1 MKGLDIEKILQEM
14 TLEEKAQMCSGRDFW
29 HSQDVERLGIPSVM
43 MCDGPNGL
51 RKQKGQGDHLGINE
65 SIETVCYPTSS
76 AIAASFDRDLLR
88 KLGESL
94 GDECQSEQVGML
106 LGPGVN
112 MKRSPL
118 CGRNFEYFSED
129 PYLAGELAT
138 AYVKGLQSKGVAAC
152 VKHFA
157 ANNQETRRM
166 SGSSDM
172 SERTLHEIY
181 LPTFEKVVKEGKA
194 RSVMCAYN
202 AVNGTFCAENKE
214 LLTDILRDK
223 WGFDGLVVTDWGASK
238 DRVEGLKAGTDL
250 EMPGGT
256 EESTKEIIKSVKD
269 GTLSEE
275 VVDQAVRN
283 ILKFVSDSMKNQM
296 PGGSFD
302 RDEAH
307 GRSGIF
313 ARESAVLLKNEGV
326 LPLKSGENTVFI
338 GEFATNPRYQGAG
351 SSHIN
356 VKHAVSVMECVE
368 EKNVTYVKGY
378 DADWNGDCLEAD
390 CGSKKKDATDVE
402 EDAEDS
408 GSARARILLEEAV
421 KAAVAA
427 DSAVIFAGL
436 PEAFEIEGCDRD
448 DMKLPENQNRL
459 IHEVAKVQ
467 KNTVVVLHGGSPVEF
482 PWIDKVQAVLC
493 MYLGG
498 DYVGDA
504 TVDLLYGN
512 ANPSG
517 KLAETWPLKL
527 EDNPSYLNFPGE
539 DGVVK
544 YQEGIF
550 IGYRYYDKKKMDV
563 LFPFGHGLSY
573 TEFKYSDLKIE
584 SMKSESNTVE
594 KKAVSVAG
602 EEEKECAAAGINAD
616 KITDQDK
623 VIVACKVKN
632 VGRCVGKEVV
642 QLYISQPASE
652 VMRPVRELKAF
663 QKISLKPDEEKKV
676 EFVLDGSAFAYYEEK
691 IHDWYVESGNFVIE
705 IGSSSRDIRLNDT
718 VAIEGTKELSVV
730 YTENSTI
737 KDLLKTKHGQV
748 LFAQLMNGMGSKS
761 DRDAVDKD
769 MENLGAGS
777 KRMMEASML
786 GMPLGAFM
794 TYGRMSREALN
805 NLIMNLNSKE

>member
-1 MKGLDIEKILQEM
+1 MKGLDVEKILQEM

-29 HSQDVERLGIPSVM
+29 HSQDVERLGVPSMM

-76 AIAASFDRDLLR
+76 ALACSFDRVLLR

-94 GDECQSEQVGML
+94 GDECQSEQVAML

-181 LPTFEKVVKEGKA
+181 LPAFEKVVKEGKV

-202 AVNGTFCAENKE
+202 AVNGTFCSENKE
-214 LLTDILRDK
+214 LLTDILRYK
-223 WGFDGLVVTDWGASK
+223 WDFTGFVVTDWGATK
-238 DRVEGLKAGTDL
+238 DRIKGLNAGVDL

-256 EESTKEIIKSVKD
+256 EESTKEIIKAVQE

-275 VVDQAVRN
+275 ALDQAVRN
-283 ILKFVSDSMKNQM
+283 VLKFISEAMKNQKAA
-296 PGGSFD
+296 GAFD

-326 LPLKSGENTVFI
+326 LPLENGENTVFI
-338 GEFATNPRYQGAG
+338 GEFAGNPRYQGAG

-356 VKHAVSVMECVE
+356 VKHTVSAMECVE

-378 DADWNGDCLEAD
+378 DADWIDDCLKA
-390 CGSKKKDATDVE
+390 GSTSGTECIGDKGDA
-402 EDAEDS
+402 
-408 GSARARILLEEAV
+408 GIIRAQRLLEEAV
-421 KAAVAA
+421 KAAAAA
-427 DSAVIFAGL
+427 DSAVIFVGL
-436 PEAFEIEGCDRD
+436 PEAFETEGCDRD

-467 KNTVVVLHGGSPVEF
+467 KNTIVVLHGGSPVEL
-482 PWIDKVQAVLC
+482 PWIDEVQAVLC

-594 KKAVSVAG
+594 TKAVSVAG
-602 EEEKECAAAGINAD
+602 EKEKECAAVGINAD

-623 VIVACKVKN
+623 VIVTCKVKN
-632 VGRCVGKEVV
+632 VGRCAGKEVV
-642 QLYISQPASE
+642 QLYISKPDSE
-652 VMRPVRELKAF
+652 VMRPIRELKNF
-663 QKISLKPDEEKKV
+663 QKVSLKPGEEKEV
-676 EFVLDGSAFAYYEEK
+676 EFILDGRAFAYYEEK

-705 IGSSSRDIRLNDT
+705 IGSSSRNIRLNDT
-718 VAIEGTKELSVV
+718 VSIEGTKEIPVI

-737 KDLLKTKHGQV
+737 KDLLKTKRGQA
-748 LFAQLMNGMGSKS
+748 LFAQLMNGMGSQS
-761 DRDAVDKD
+761 DREAVNKD

-786 GMPLGAFM
+786 GMPLGAFI
-794 TYGRMSREALN
+794 TYGRMSREALGGF
-805 NLIMNLNSKE
+805 IRRLNGIE

>member
-1 MKGLDIEKILQEM
+1 MKELDIEKILQEM
-14 TLEEKAQMCSGRDFW
+14 ALEEKAQMCSGRDFW

-94 GDECQSEQVGML
+94 GEECQSEQVSML

-129 PYLAGELAT
+129 PYLAGELAS

-181 LPTFEKVVKEGKA
+181 LPAFEKVVKEGKVK
-194 RSVMCAYN
+194 SVMCAYN
-202 AVNGTFCAENKE
+202 AVNGTFCSENKE
-214 LLTDILRDK
+214 LLTDILREK
-223 WGFDGLVVTDWGASK
+223 WKFDGFVVTDWGATK
-238 DRVEGLKAGTDL
+238 DRVKGLKAGVDL

-256 EESTKEIIKSVKD
+256 KESTEEIIKAVKD
-269 GTLSEE
+269 GSLSEK
-275 VVDQAVRN
+275 VLDQAVGN
-283 ILKFVSDSMKNQM
+283 ILKFVSASMKNQM
-296 PGGSFD
+296 KNVSFD

-313 ARESAVLLKNEGV
+313 ARESAVLMKNEGV
-326 LPLKSGENTVFI
+326 LPLENGENTVFI
-338 GEFATNPRYQGAG
+338 GAFAVNPRYQGAG

-356 VKHAVSVMECVE
+356 VKHAVSAMECVA

-378 DADWNGDCLEAD
+378 DAEN
-390 CGSKKKDATDVE
+390 T
-402 EDAEDS
+402 EDS
-408 GSARARILLEEAV
+408 GISRAQVLLEEAV
-421 KAAVAA
+421 KAAAA
-427 DSAVIFAGL
+427 VDSAVIFAGL
-436 PEAFEIEGCDRD
+436 PEAFETEGCDRD
-448 DMKLPENQNRL
+448 DMKLPDNQNRL

-467 KNTVVVLHGGSPVEF
+467 KNTVVVLHGGSPVEL
-482 PWIDKVQAVLC
+482 PWIDEVQAVLC

-539 DGVVK
+539 DGRVK
-544 YQEGIF
+544 YQEGVF

-573 TEFKYSDLKIE
+573 TEFVYSDLKVKNLATA
-584 SMKSESNTVE
+584 SS
-594 KKAVSVAG
+594 
-602 EEEKECAAAGINAD
+602 D
-616 KITDQDK
+616 KITDQDSI
-623 VIVACKVKN
+623 IVTCKVKN
-632 VGRCVGKEVV
+632 TGRCAGKEVV
-642 QLYISQPASE
+642 QLYISQPDSE
-652 VMRPVRELKAF
+652 VMRPVRELKGF
-663 QKISLKPDEEKKV
+663 QKISLKPGEEKEV
-676 EFVLDGSAFAYYEEK
+676 TFILDGRAFAYYEEK
-691 IHDWYVESGNFVIE
+691 IHDWYVQSGNFAIE
-705 IGSSSRDIRLNDT
+705 IGSSSRDIRLKESIE
-718 VAIEGTKELSVV
+718 IEGTVELPII

-737 KDLLKTKHGQV
+737 KDLTRTKRGQAI
-748 LFAQLMNGMGSKS
+748 LNQLLGGMGT
-761 DRDAVDKD
+761 DTEREAANKD

-786 GMPLGAFM
+786 GMPLGAFV
-794 TYGRMSREALN
+794 TYGRMSREALRG
-805 NLIMNLNSKE
+805 LLTKLNS

>member
-1 MKGLDIEKILQEM
+1 MKELDIEKILQEM

-29 HSQDVERLGIPSVM
+29 HSQDIERLGIPSVM

-94 GDECQSEQVGML
+94 GEECQSEQVSML

-129 PYLAGELAT
+129 PYLAGELAS

-181 LPTFEKVVKEGKA
+181 LPAFEKVVKEGKVK
-194 RSVMCAYN
+194 SVMCAYN
-202 AVNGTFCAENKE
+202 AVNGTFCSENKE
-214 LLTDILRDK
+214 LLTDILREK
-223 WGFDGLVVTDWGASK
+223 WKFDGFVVTDWGATK
-238 DRVEGLKAGTDL
+238 DRVKGLKAGVDL

-256 EESTKEIIKSVKD
+256 KESTEEIIKAVKD
-269 GTLSEE
+269 GSLSEE
-275 VVDQAVRN
+275 VLNQAVGN
-283 ILKFVSDSMKNQM
+283 ILKFVSASMKNQM
-296 PGGSFD
+296 KNVSFD

-313 ARESAVLLKNEGV
+313 ARESAVLMKNEGV
-326 LPLKSGENTVFI
+326 LPLENGENTVFI
-338 GEFATNPRYQGAG
+338 GEFAVNPRYQGAG

-356 VKHAVSVMECVE
+356 VKHAVSAMECVA

-378 DADWNGDCLEAD
+378 DAEN
-390 CGSKKKDATDVE
+390 T
-402 EDAEDS
+402 EDS
-408 GSARARILLEEAV
+408 GISRAQVLLEEAV
-421 KAAVAA
+421 KAAAAA

-436 PEAFEIEGCDRD
+436 PEAFETEGCDRD
-448 DMKLPENQNRL
+448 DMKLPDNQNRL

-467 KNTVVVLHGGSPVEF
+467 KNTVVVLHGGSPVEL
-482 PWIDKVQAVLC
+482 PWIDEVQAVLC

-539 DGVVK
+539 DGRVK

-573 TEFKYSDLKIE
+573 TEFVYSDLKVKNLTTGA
-584 SMKSESNTVE
+584 S
-594 KKAVSVAG
+594 
-602 EEEKECAAAGINAD
+602 D
-616 KITDQDK
+616 KITDQDSI
-623 VIVACKVKN
+623 IVTCKVKN
-632 VGRCVGKEVV
+632 TGRCAGKEVV
-642 QLYISQPASE
+642 QLYISQPDSE
-652 VMRPVRELKAF
+652 VMRPVRELKGF
-663 QKISLKPDEEKKV
+663 QKISLKPGEEK
-676 EFVLDGSAFAYYEEK
+676 EATFILDGRAFAYYEEK
-691 IHDWYVESGNFVIE
+691 IHDWYVQSGNFVIE
-705 IGSSSRDIRLNDT
+705 IGSSSRDIRLKESIEIEST
-718 VAIEGTKELSVV
+718 VELPII

-737 KDLLKTKHGQV
+737 KDLTRTKRGQAI
-748 LFAQLMNGMGSKS
+748 LNQLLGGMGT
-761 DRDAVDKD
+761 DTEREAANKD

-786 GMPLGAFM
+786 GMPLGAFV
-794 TYGRMSREALN
+794 TYGRMSREALRG
-805 NLIMNLNSKE
+805 LLTKLNS

>member
-1 MKGLDIEKILQEM
+1 MKELDIEKILQKM

-94 GDECQSEQVGML
+94 GEECQSEQVSML

-129 PYLAGELAT
+129 PYLAGELAS

-152 VKHFA
+152 VKHFT

-172 SERTLHEIY
+172 SERTLHEVY
-181 LPTFEKVVKEGKA
+181 LPAFEKVVKEGKVK
-194 RSVMCAYN
+194 SVMCAYN
-202 AVNGTFCAENKE
+202 AVNGTFCSENKE
-214 LLTDILRDK
+214 LLTDILREK
-223 WGFDGLVVTDWGASK
+223 WKFDGFVVTDWGATK
-238 DRVEGLKAGTDL
+238 DRVKGLKAGVDL

-256 EESTKEIIKSVKD
+256 KESTEEIIKAVKD
-269 GTLSEE
+269 GSLSEE
-275 VVDQAVRN
+275 VLDQAVGN
-283 ILKFVSDSMKNQM
+283 ILKFVSASMKNQM
-296 PGGSFD
+296 KNVSFA

-313 ARESAVLLKNEGV
+313 ARESAVLMKNEGV
-326 LPLKSGENTVFI
+326 LPLENGENTVFI
-338 GEFATNPRYQGAG
+338 GEFAVNPRYQGAG

-356 VKHAVSVMECVE
+356 VKHAVSAMECVE

-378 DADWNGDCLEAD
+378 DADWNGDCKEA
-390 CGSKKKDATDVE
+390 GNIQVM
-402 EDAEDS
+402 EDGGAGAENTKAS
-408 GSARARILLEEAV
+408 GISRAQALLEEAV
-421 KAAVAA
+421 KAVAAA

-436 PEAFEIEGCDRD
+436 PEAFETEGCDRD
-448 DMKLPENQNRL
+448 DMKLPDNQNRL

-467 KNTVVVLHGGSPVEF
+467 KNTVVVLHGGSPVEL
-482 PWIDKVQAVLC
+482 PWIDEVQAVLC

-539 DGVVK
+539 DGKVK

-573 TEFKYSDLKIE
+573 TEFVYSDLKI
-584 SMKSESNTVE
+584 
-594 KKAVSVAG
+594 KKAGIRSDFGCVSTEMKNGGAENPGEVKNLTERTVAS
-602 EEEKECAAAGINAD
+602 D
-616 KITDQDK
+616 KITDQDS
-623 VIVACKVKN
+623 IMITCKVKN
-632 VGRCVGKEVV
+632 TGRCAGKEVV
-642 QLYISQPASE
+642 QLYISQPGSE
-652 VMRPVRELKAF
+652 TVRPVRELKGF
-663 QKISLKPDEEKKV
+663 QKISLKPGEEKEA
-676 EFVLDGSAFAYYEEK
+676 EFILDGKAFAYYEEK
-691 IHDWYVESGNFVIE
+691 IHDWYVQSGNFVIE
-705 IGSSSRDIRLNDT
+705 IGSSSRDIRLKESIEIEST
-718 VAIEGTKELSVV
+718 VELPVV

-737 KDLLKTKHGQV
+737 KDLTRTKRGQAI
-748 LFAQLMNGMGSKS
+748 LNQLLGGMGT
-761 DRDAVDKD
+761 DTEREAANKD

-777 KRMMEASML
+777 KRMMEASMM
-786 GMPLGAFM
+786 GMPLGA
-794 TYGRMSREALN
+794 SV
-805 NLIMNLNSKE
+805 